1 MRPSPKRPDTTSLD
15 QTAWLKAAALAI
27 SEEGFSGARILPLS
41 KRLGVTRGSFYWHF
55 EDHAAFVR
63 AFVQRWRDQQIHAVQ
78 TFQHK
83 STDGIKAYE
92 YLLDVI
98 LKDSGAARKRLK
110 VEFALRDHARTD
122 PFAASAVADVDRA
135 RTIFFMPIVSEIVT
149 STEEAES
156 FARLLLVQVSGTQLA
171 IAGPNC
177 SSEIVAGLKSA
188 MVKSLEAMH
197 TLWLT
202 RQPRQRR
209 PMSTLGAKPDAPT
222 SRR

>member
-1 MRPSPKRPDTTSLD
+1 MRRSLKHRDTAALD

-27 SEEGFSGARILPLS
+27 AEEGFNGTRVLPLS

-63 AFVQRWRDQQIHAVQ
+63 AFVQRWRDQQIHAVHA
-78 TFQHK
+78 FQHK
-83 STDGIKAYE
+83 STDSIKAYE

-98 LKDSGAARKRLK
+98 LKDSSADRKRLK

-122 PFAASAVADVDRA
+122 QFAASAVADVDRA
-135 RTIFFMPIVSEIVT
+135 RTMFFIPIVSEIVA
-149 STEEAES
+149 SAEEAES
-156 FARLLLVQVSGTQLA
+156 FARLLLVQVSGAQLA

-177 SSEIVAGLKSA
+177 SSEIVAGLKYA

-197 TLWLT
+197 ALRLAQ
-202 RQPRQRR
+202 QPRPKQ
-209 PMSTLGAKPDAPT
+209 PTSALWKKLGAPA
-222 SRR
+222 